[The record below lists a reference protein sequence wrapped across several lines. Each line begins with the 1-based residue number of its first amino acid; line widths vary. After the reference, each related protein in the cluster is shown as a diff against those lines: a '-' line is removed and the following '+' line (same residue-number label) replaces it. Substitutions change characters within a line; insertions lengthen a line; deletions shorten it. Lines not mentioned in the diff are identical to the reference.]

1 MSATHKYSPGDGL
14 QLNTTVFTYTT
25 TRNWRRQDFT
35 YNAGASNLTGI
46 WYGNPELPEG
56 AIYMR
61 NSNGHRNR
69 TFEVAGIEP
78 RLSYRY
84 DLLNKTSKLDAGI
97 RFLYERAFEQRVNGT
112 KPDAVSGNIRNDE
125 TRTGIAFSSFIQ
137 NKVLLS
143 DKITI
148 TAGLR
153 NENVWYQ
160 REIFR
165 LNNQD
170 TLIGNTT
177 DNFAIIPG
185 VGINYTVN
193 ENMGIYT
200 GLHRGYAPPRTKDAI
215 SDTGLD
221 LELEAEKSWNFELGI
236 RQKMSRFQA
245 ELTAFYM
252 NFSNQIIPV
261 SESSGGAGT
270 GLVNGGATT
279 HKGLEMAIAYQLA
292 GYDQN
297 KWSSSIAFSGTYLQ
311 AESSDDRF
319 VLKKTGTN
327 ADKEQVFEN
336 INGNKTP
343 YAPEMTLN
351 ASWDIEFDG
360 MLGLRMTGNYIGE
373 QFSDVLNTQ
382 DVAPWV
388 EMQQND
394 PDFNYT
400 QATYNG
406 RIGVIKP
413 YFIGDINLWFLHKKS
428 GLELNFSVKNL
439 FDERY
444 IVTRRPQGI
453 RVGMP
458 RFISGGVS
466 YNF

>member
-1 MSATHKYSPGDGL
+1 
-14 QLNTTVFTYTT
+14 
-25 TRNWRRQDFT
+25 
-35 YNAGASNLTGI
+35 
-46 WYGNPELPEG
+46 
-56 AIYMR
+56 
-61 NSNGHRNR
+61 
-69 TFEVAGIEP
+69 
-78 RLSYRY
+78 
-84 DLLNKTSKLDAGI
+84 
-97 RFLYERAFEQRVNGT
+97 VN
-112 KPDAVSGNIRNDE
+112 D
-125 TRTGIAFSSFIQ
+125 
-137 NKVLLS
+137 
-143 DKITI
+143 
-148 TAGLR
+148 
-153 NENVWYQ
+153 
-160 REIFR
+160 
-165 LNNQD
+165 
-170 TLIGNTT
+170 
-177 DNFAIIPG
+177 
-185 VGINYTVN
+185 
-193 ENMGIYT
+193 NMGIYT

-215 SDTGLD
+215 SNTGLD

-236 RQKMSRFQA
+236 RQKMSRLQA

-279 HKGLEMAIAYQLA
+279 HKGLEMAMAYQLA
-292 GYDQN
+292 GHDQK

-311 AESSDDRF
+311 AEFSDDRF
-319 VLKKTGTN
+319 VLKKTGTD
-327 ADKEQVFEN
+327 AKKEQVFEN
-336 INGNKTP
+336 VKGNKTP
-343 YAPEMTLN
+343 YAPELTITV
-351 ASWDIEFDG
+351 SWEIEYDG
-360 MLGLRMTGNYIGE
+360 MLGLRLAGNYVGE

-382 DVAPWV
+382 NVAHWV
-388 EMQQND
+388 EIQQND

-413 YFIGDINLWFLHKKS
+413 YFIGDINVWFLHKKS